1 MKKILLAFFTFMI
14 LAVPVMADG
23 QNSPVA
29 VKTDE
34 GVFLSW
40 PMETAGQEYTV
51 YRDGEAIATTKLT
64 NYTDLGADGSGEYSI
79 NDKAVSVWEDQY
91 LEVPVSI
98 PTPYAKVEQ
107 QLRHVAI
114 KPLSGAQM
122 NIGSDWTL
130 VPGVDV
136 NWAAFPDDGYCF
148 FAAPD
153 GNVIDVAN
161 ALTEPGTSVGTYSHN
176 NGDHQKFRFEDATG
190 GYYMRDK
197 HSGLYL
203 SVDSEGA
210 ITLQEIAKA
219 TVFSVADNPEPPT
232 EAVTALADRIAAPPT
247 YSPNDASVGDL
258 DGDGEWEIV
267 LKWDPS
273 NAKDASN
280 SGATGRVFID
290 AYKLDGTQL
299 WRIDLG
305 KNIRAGAHDTQF
317 VVYDFDGD
325 GKAEVAFRISDGAI
339 DGTGTVIGDGEK
351 DWRNGSGRNL
361 EGPLWLAV
369 FDGQTGALLD
379 KVDYD
384 PQNVGLETSYYFG
397 DNYGNRSERYNA
409 CIAYLDG
416 EKPYMVFQRG
426 YYGGR
431 DNGPGRTVLA
441 AYGFENGKIYQYW
454 RFDTMDEGNEKYI
467 GQGNHNISVADADN
481 DGCDEIFLGSLTI
494 DNDGSV
500 LWCSGRGHGDAMHL
514 GDFDPNHEGM
524 EFFTVHESGPYGF
537 TIFDAATG
545 EVLHDIPGS
554 KDTGRGIIVNAGPF
568 RGSYTVNVGS
578 GARRINSF
586 GEDASDVGDYGQNFR
601 IYWDG
606 DLYDELLGG
615 TGIAG
620 HSDKGEYINLFEAS
634 NYDCASNNGTKSNP
648 CLTADIFGDWREEVI
663 YRKAD
668 NSAIR
673 IFTTTIP
680 TDFAL
685 PSPMTDRVYR
695 MGVVWQ
701 NSSYNQP
708 PHLGYYLGDIAELRI
723 GSSVAKV
730 NGMLYGLDAKPYTS
744 EGRTLVPLRFIGDA
758 LGAKVDYEDGVVTAE
773 MADRTVVMTIGSTEY
788 TLNGEVYTM
797 ETAPVIVNDR
807 TMVPLRALSEALG
820 LVVDWDGSTETI
832 TVTRENMP
840 MLVYESEL
848 LPLDR

>member
-1 MKKILLAFFTFMI
+1 MKKLLLTFLALLI
-14 LAVPVMADG
+14 LAVPAMADG

-40 PMETAGQEYTV
+40 PMEEAGREYTV

-79 NDKAVSVWEDQY
+79 DGKAVTVWSDQY
-91 LEVPVSI
+91 LEIPVSVPV
-98 PTPYAKVEQ
+98 PYTKAEQ
-107 QLRHVAI
+107 QLRHVTV
-114 KPLSGAQM
+114 KPLSGPEM

-136 NWAAFPDDGYCF
+136 NWAAFPDEGYCF

-153 GNVIDVAN
+153 GNVIDVVN
-161 ALTEPGTSVGTYSHN
+161 ALTEPGTGVGTYSHN
-176 NGDHQKFRFEDATG
+176 NGDWQKFRFEETPG

-197 HSGLYL
+197 HSQLYL
-203 SVDSEGA
+203 SVDGEGA
-210 ITLQEIAKA
+210 ITLQEIARA
-219 TVFSVADNPEPPT
+219 TVFSVADDPAAPADE
-232 EAVTALADRIAAPPT
+232 VTALADRIAAPPT

-290 AYKLDGTQL
+290 AYKLNGTQL

-325 GKAEVAFRISDGAI
+325 GRAEVALRISDGTI
-339 DGTGTVIGDGEK
+339 DGTGAVIGDGEK
-351 DWRNGSGRNL
+351 DWRDGGGRNL
-361 EGPLWLAV
+361 TGPLWLAV

-409 CIAYLDG
+409 CVAYLDG

-441 AYGFENGKIYQYW
+441 AYSFENGKITQYW

-467 GQGNHNISVADADN
+467 GQGNHNISVADGDN
-481 DGCDEIFLGSLTI
+481 DGCDEIYLGSLTI
-494 DNDGSV
+494 DHDGSV

-514 GDFDPNHEGM
+514 GDFDPSHEGL

-568 RGSYTVNVGS
+568 RGSYIVNVGS

-620 HSDKGEYINLFEAS
+620 HSDKGEYIALFDAAE
-634 NYDCASNNGTKSNP
+634 YDCASNNGTKSNP

-673 IFTTTIP
+673 IFTTTAAS
-680 TDFAL
+680 DFAL
-685 PSPMTDRVYR
+685 PSLMTDHVYR

-708 PHLGYYLGDIAELRI
+708 PHIGYYLGDIAELRV
-723 GSSVAKV
+723 GSSTARV
-730 NGMLYGLDAKPYTS
+730 NGMLYGLDAAPFVS
-744 EGRTLVPLRFIGDA
+744 EDRTLVPLRFIGDA
-758 LGAKVDYEDGVVTAE
+758 MGAKVDYEDGVVPAVA
-773 MADRTVVMTIGSTEY
+773 ADKTVVMTIGSTEY
-788 TLNGEVYTM
+788 TVNGEARTM
-797 ETAPVIVNDR
+797 ETAPVIESDR

-820 LVVDWDGSTETI
+820 LLVDWDGSTGTI
-832 TVTRENMP
+832 TVTRRNTP
-840 MLVYESEL
+840 LFVYESGL
-848 LPLDR
+848 LPLD